1 MNQELLLPML
11 TGSIAAAVM
20 LIFFIGRAIASRN
33 ALKKKELST
42 QIGVATLEEA
52 LPPPPPQGWRE
63 HFDRD
68 FNQLLVNS
76 GTDVGADKTV
86 AWLMLCAVGA
96 GVGLYLWRSEP
107 WMALFGFIIGLSIP
121 VAWLFLVANRRKR
134 MIQQQIPD
142 AIFLLSRSLRSGLA
156 VEQGIQIL
164 AKESDNPLAE
174 ELQRVSDQVKL
185 GLTVPVA
192 LQNASQRIG
201 VIDFTI
207 FASIMTLH
215 RGTGG
220 QLPLLLDR
228 LAAGVRDRVQYHGQ
242 FRAQTA
248 LGRISA
254 IALGVAVPF
263 IFLWYLLFQPET
275 VQIFLNTPGGISMLA
290 TAFGLEIIGVI
301 WLHQLLKTDE

>member
-20 LIFFIGRAIASRN
+20 LIFFVGRVLADRN
-33 ALKKKELST
+33 ARKRNERLAPA
-42 QIGVATLEEA
+42 GVETLQDA
-52 LPPPPPQGWRE
+52 LPLPPSQGWRE
-63 HFDRD
+63 QFDRD

-76 GTDVGADKTV
+76 GTDVGTDKTV
-86 AWLMLCAVGA
+86 AWIMLCAVGA
-96 GVGLYLWRSEP
+96 GVGMYLWRSEP
-107 WMALFGFIIGLSIP
+107 WMALFGFLIGLSIP
-121 VAWLFLVANRRKR
+121 VGWLFLVANRRKR
-134 MIQQQIPD
+134 LIQQQMPD

-156 VEQGIQIL
+156 VEQGIQML
-164 AKESDNPLAE
+164 AQESDNPLAE
-174 ELQRVSDQVKL
+174 ELKRISEQVKL

-207 FASIMTLH
+207 FASIMSLH

-248 LGRISA
+248 LGRITA

-263 IFLWYLLFQPET
+263 IFLWYVLFQPET
-275 VQIFLNTPGGISMLA
+275 VQIFLNTPGGISMLT

>member
-1 MNQELLLPML
+1 
-11 TGSIAAAVM
+11 
-20 LIFFIGRAIASRN
+20 
-33 ALKKKELST
+33 
-42 QIGVATLEEA
+42 

-63 HFDRD
+63 QFDRD

-86 AWLMLCAVGA
+86 AWIMLCAVGA
-96 GVGLYLWRSEP
+96 GIGMYLWRSEP
-107 WMALFGFIIGLSIP
+107 WMALLGFIIGLAIP
-121 VAWLFLVANRRKR
+121 TSWLFLVANRRR
-134 MIQQQIPD
+134 RLIQQQMPD

-156 VEQGIQIL
+156 VEQGIQML
-164 AKESDNPLAE
+164 AEEGDNPLAE

-207 FASIMTLH
+207 FASIMSLH

-228 LAAGVRDRVQYHGQ
+228 LAAGVRDRAQYHGQ

-248 LGRISA
+248 LGRITA

-263 IFLWYLLFQPET
+263 IFLWYVLFQPET
-275 VQIFLNTPGGISMLA
+275 VQIFLNAPGGISMLV